1 MQQYF
6 TPGGVQAMIITLMI
20 VLTILATVTMAL
32 KKFDH
37 VGLLKVESKIVNVT
51 IAEPYRQDSIS
62 SWSVA
67 DTTYLDSSRHD
78 PGHR

>member
-6 TPGGVQAMIITLMI
+6 TPGGVQAIIITLMI

-37 VGLLKVESKIVNVT
+37 VGILKVESKIVNVT
-51 IAEPYRQDSIS
+51 IAEPSRLDSMRGQQVI
-62 SWSVA
+62 
-67 DTTYLDSSRHD
+67 DTTHLDLSRRD
-78 PGHR
+78 PGYR